1 MRFYHHL
8 GIPTSQPRPGEYD
21 LAEHKVFVLGHQHSQ
36 YGVEWMR
43 FEPGAKVPEILLRLP
58 HLAFEVSD
66 LNAELLG
73 KEVLIAPNS
82 PSEGVKVAFIVE
94 NGAPIE
100 LMEFTDPNHPDR
112 LRRFG
117 Q

>member
-1 MRFYHHL
+1 MRLYHHL
-8 GIPTSQPRPGEYD
+8 GIPTSQPRPGERY
-21 LAEHKVFVLGHQHSQ
+21 LAKHKVFIVGHEHSQ

-43 FEPGAKVPEILLRLP
+43 FEPDAEIPEVLLRLP

-73 KEVLIAPNS
+73 KELLIAPNS
-82 PSEGVKVAFIVE
+82 PSEGVKVAFILE

-100 LMEFTDPNHPDR
+100 LIEFTDPSHPDR